1 MMSKLEKIDDT
12 LKLSISNIEIYGTYD
27 VIVVGGGIAGV
38 GAAVAAGKRGYK
50 TLIIETTSA
59 LGGLVTMG
67 LVNIPLGSICG
78 IGKEMLEE
86 LNQMKAH
93 WHRNTD
99 PEKHKLQ
106 LDRMV
111 KRHHC
116 DVLFMTCVVD
126 AIVENNVIR
135 GVVIATKTG
144 HKVVYGKRII
154 DCSGDSDAAYY
165 AGAQTVCG
173 RPGDNMSQAA
183 SLDFILGGVDLDA
196 YKASDFRKKDAKW
209 EAALKKGLE
218 TGELPYEIEN
228 HRDWMTHL
236 PGRPQH
242 CGVDEVSICLAHSRN
257 CFPIDNDDLSRMYM
271 EGREQADIL
280 SKFIKKNIPGFE
292 NSFLSYTA
300 PLLGVRESRRVIGDY
315 VLSAED
321 MAHHRKFDDVICIG
335 RQGFDI
341 HNYEG
346 PGCRKWAELEINGKM
361 EYVICDKTGFSM
373 TTTPPPDGREVVNI
387 KGQTRENAEFE
398 SNLYYDIPYR
408 SLVAAKIDNLF
419 MAGRNLSSDVHA
431 QSGVRMI
438 LTCLS
443 MGEAAGTAAAMSLY
457 ENISPHN
464 VNYRELQRALVCA
477 GGNIGQKYREISSL
491 NDMNNFKDKYYK
503 QQ

>member
-1 MMSKLEKIDDT
+1 MSKLEKIDDD
-12 LKLSISNIEIYGTYD
+12 LKLSVTNVEIWDAYD

-50 TLIIETTSA
+50 TLIIESTSA

-67 LVNIPLGSICG
+67 LVNIPLGNFCG
-78 IGKEMLEE
+78 IGQQMIEELKEMD
-86 LNQMKAH
+86 AY

-99 PEKHKLQ
+99 PEKHKLL
-106 LDRMV
+106 LDRII
-111 KRHHC
+111 KRHNC
-116 DVLFMTCVVD
+116 DVLFMTPVVD
-126 AIVENNVIR
+126 AVVENNVIK

-144 HKVVYGKRII
+144 HKIVYGQRII
-154 DCSGDSDAAYY
+154 DCTGDSDAAYF
-165 AGAQTVCG
+165 AGARTICG
-173 RPGDNMSQAA
+173 RPGDGMSQAA

-196 YKASDFRKKDAKW
+196 YKASDLKKNDAKW
-209 EAALKKGLE
+209 AAALKKGLE
-218 TGELPYEIEN
+218 TGEIPYEIEN

-242 CGVDEVSICLAHSRN
+242 CGMDEVSICLAHSRN
-257 CFPIDNDDLSRMYM
+257 CFPVDNNDLSRMYL

-292 NSFLSYTA
+292 KSYLSYTA

-315 VLSAED
+315 VLTAED
-321 MAHHRKFDDVICIG
+321 MANHRKFDDVICIG

-361 EYVICDKTGFSM
+361 EYVICDQSGFSM
-373 TTTPPPDGREVVNI
+373 TTAPPPDGRQVVNI
-387 KGQTRENAEFE
+387 KGQTRDNAEFE
-398 SNLYYDIPYR
+398 PNLYYDIPYR
-408 SLVAAKIDNLF
+408 CLVAEKIDNLF

-438 LTCLS
+438 MACLT
-443 MGEAAGTAAAMSLY
+443 MGEAAGTAAAISLY
-457 ENISPHN
+457 EDINPRKVDHQQ
-464 VNYRELQRALVCA
+464 LQRVLVSA
-477 GGNIGQKYREISSL
+477 GVNIGQESRDIPSL
-491 NDMNNFKDKYYK
+491 QDINNFKDKYYK
-503 QQ
+503 AQ